1 MFEAKGIDFSQ
12 IPDLPSHYEA
22 SAPGVG
28 FAAGGVAKAVEEV
41 IHRLHP
47 KVEVKT
53 AAAEGLNECRRMLRI
68 ARTGKYDGYLLE
80 GMACPGGC
88 IAGAGTVQPP
98 EKSRRALEKYK
109 ASIWRGPA
117 FCTKTKRTGT
127 AWAGIDEFGVQ
138 KERKRS
144 RWGRFRLLWR
154 R

>member
-28 FAAGGVAKAVEEV
+28 FAAGGGVAKAVEEV

-47 KVEVKT
+47 EVVVKT
-53 AAAEGLNECRRMLRI
+53 AAAEGLNECRQMLRI

-109 ASIWRGPA
+109 AAVSISNPMDSQYLE
-117 FCTKTKRTGT
+117 GT
-127 AWAGIDEFGVQ
+127 
-138 KERKRS
+138 
-144 RWGRFRLLWR
+144 RLLYENEADWDR
-154 R
+154 VGRH

>member
-28 FAAGGVAKAVEEV
+28 FAAGGGVAKAVEEV

-47 KVEVKT
+47 EVAVKT
-53 AAAEGLNECRRMLRI
+53 AAAEGLNECRQMLRI

-88 IAGAGTVQPP
+88 IAGAGTILPINEATKGVEASMKLASKKNPLESQYADLA
-98 EKSRRALEKYK
+98 EKL
-109 ASIWRGPA
+109 
-117 FCTKTKRTGT
+117 
-127 AWAGIDEFGVQ
+127 D
-138 KERKRS
+138 
-144 RWGRFRLLWR
+144 
-154 R
+154 